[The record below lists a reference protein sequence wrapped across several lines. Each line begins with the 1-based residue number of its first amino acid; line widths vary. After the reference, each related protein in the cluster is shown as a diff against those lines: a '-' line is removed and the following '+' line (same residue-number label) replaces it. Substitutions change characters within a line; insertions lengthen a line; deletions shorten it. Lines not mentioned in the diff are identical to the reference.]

1 MLATKQKKKT
11 FKFHFFPQKIA
22 GIFLKLSLTSLQS
35 SSSPWRW
42 RISCFCFS
50 VLVCLSLHLE
60 LGWWASERRR
70 CCLFYW
76 LVLLCCFDL
85 RVCVCARARAFFF
98 FFFFAL
104 LFVCLFVFFW
114 LLSLMSLSNLRLQV
128 LWALWLVFLFCE
140 VAFSLRD
147 WLIVDNNREK
157 EKQTNKMGEV
167 LTEQEKL
174 GARNEQAV
182 KPLVFA
188 YYVTGHGLGHATRVI
203 EVWFPCLVLSCF
215 VLFVCFHFCFC
226 FCFVC
231 FSFIRIAIR
240 LQLKADAWKL

>member
-1 MLATKQKKKT
+1 
-11 FKFHFFPQKIA
+11 
-22 GIFLKLSLTSLQS
+22 
-35 SSSPWRW
+35 
-42 RISCFCFS
+42 
-50 VLVCLSLHLE
+50 
-60 LGWWASERRR
+60 
-70 CCLFYW
+70 
-76 LVLLCCFDL
+76 
-85 RVCVCARARAFFF
+85 VCARARVRAFFF
-98 FFFFAL
+98 LVVVFDELVKFEIAGSVS
-104 LFVCLFVFFW
+104 FVASFSCFV
-114 LLSLMSLSNLRLQV
+114 
-128 LWALWLVFLFCE
+128 LFCE

-240 LQLKADAWKL
+240 LQLKADA

>member
-1 MLATKQKKKT
+1 M
-11 FKFHFFPQKIA
+11 
-22 GIFLKLSLTSLQS
+22 
-35 SSSPWRW
+35 
-42 RISCFCFS
+42 
-50 VLVCLSLHLE
+50 
-60 LGWWASERRR
+60 
-70 CCLFYW
+70 
-76 LVLLCCFDL
+76 
-85 RVCVCARARAFFF
+85 CARARACFFLF
-98 FFFFAL
+98 LFCS
-104 LFVCLFVFFW
+104 FVCLFVCFFFFF
-114 LLSLMSLSNLRLQV
+114 
-128 LWALWLVFLFCE
+128 LVVVFDELVKFEIAGFVSFVASFFCFVLFCE

-203 EVWFPCLVLSCF
+203 EVRFPCLVL
-215 VLFVCFHFCFC
+215 

-231 FSFIRIAIR
+231 LFLFLLR
-240 LQLKADAWKL
+240 LL